1 MGEGHPGGDLP
12 GGRHPIWPTSGQK
25 GAVRVLL
32 ERMVPESR
40 VRAQVAESWFRSA
53 AAGVQADTV
62 DAPITLP
69 SDALR
74 DHREAHPLAQVF
86 PLLDDVLGQAARD
99 CDAIMAVSDAAG
111 QLLWVCGSPSLLR
124 RAESIGF
131 VEGSNWDERLAGT
144 NAPGMALTLDQSVR
158 VIGAEHFRRSMQRW
172 SCAATPIHD
181 PITNSLLGVL
191 DITGGDDIALPQT
204 LAMVRAAARMA
215 EAELAREVLARR
227 GREQPH
233 TGGGISVVLESLGR
247 VDSLL
252 TIDNGLG
259 RRQTMRL
266 SPRHSEILLLL
277 ASAARGLSGDE
288 LAVLLYE
295 EHTSASTLRAE
306 LNRLRNLLGDQ
317 LLASRPYRLVAELT
331 ADWLAVEAHLAA
343 GAVAAAMRAYRGPL
357 LPASTAPGVVRLREY
372 IEASLRRAVLD
383 SREPDLMSTWTR
395 SAWGAD
401 DYDMWRAQFEAL
413 GAASPLRPL
422 AAGQL
427 ARLDREFGI
436 TASVQGRVRRL

>member
-1 MGEGHPGGDLP
+1 
-12 GGRHPIWPTSGQK
+12 
-25 GAVRVLL
+25 
-32 ERMVPESR
+32 MVPKR
-40 VRAQVAESWFRSA
+40 GVRAQVAESWFRSA

-111 QLLWVCGSPSLLR
+111 QLLWICGSPSVLR

-144 NAPGMALTLDQSVR
+144 NAPGMALALDQSVK

-181 PITNSLLGVL
+181 PTTASLLGVL
-191 DITGGDDIALPQT
+191 DITGGDDIVMPQT
-204 LAMVRAAARMA
+204 VAMVRAAARMA
-215 EAELAREVLARR
+215 EAELAREVLSRR
-227 GREQPH
+227 GREQRH
-233 TGGGISVVLESLGR
+233 SGGLAVVMESLGR
-247 VDSLL
+247 SDSLL
-252 TIDNGLG
+252 TIDDGRG
-259 RRQTMRL
+259 RRQTIRL

-277 ASAARGLSGDE
+277 ASTARGLSGDE

-306 LNRLRNLLGDQ
+306 LNRLRNLLGDE

-372 IEASLRRAVLD
+372 VEASLRQAVLD

-395 SAWGAD
+395 SSWGAD
-401 DYDMWRAQFEAL
+401 DYDMWQAQL
-413 GAASPLRPL
+413 STLAATSPLRPL

-427 ARLDREFGI
+427 ARLDRELGH
-436 TASVQGRVRRL
+436 AVAVPGPVLRP

>member
-1 MGEGHPGGDLP
+1 
-12 GGRHPIWPTSGQK
+12 
-25 GAVRVLL
+25 
-32 ERMVPESR
+32 MVPR
-40 VRAQVAESWFRSA
+40 HVRSQVTESWFRSA

-69 SDALR
+69 RDALR

-111 QLLWVCGSPSLLR
+111 QLLWVCGSSSVLR

-144 NAPGMALTLDQSVR
+144 NAPGTALALDQSVR
-158 VIGAEHFRRSMQRW
+158 VIGAEHFRRSVQRW

-181 PITNSLLGVL
+181 PTTQSLLGVL

-204 LAMVRAAARMA
+204 MAMVRAAARMA
-215 EAELAREVLARR
+215 EAELAREVLSRR
-227 GREQPH
+227 GAEPRH
-233 TGGGISVVLESLGR
+233 SGGMSVVLESLGR
-247 VDSLL
+247 MHSLL
-252 TIDNGLG
+252 TIDDG
-259 RRQTMRL
+259 RGARQTLRL

-277 ASAARGLSGDE
+277 ASAARGLAGDE

-295 EHTSASTLRAE
+295 EDSNASTLRAE
-306 LNRLRNLLGDQ
+306 LNRLRHLLGDQ
-317 LLASRPYRLVAELT
+317 LLASRPYRLVAEVT

-357 LPASTAPGVVRLREY
+357 LPSSTAPGVMRLREY
-372 IEASLRRAVLD
+372 IEASLRQAVLD
-383 SREPDLMSTWTR
+383 SHEPDLMSTWTR

-401 DYDMWRAQFEAL
+401 DYDMWQAQFDAL
-413 GAASPLRPL
+413 GTASPLRPL

-436 TASVQGRVRRL
+436 VATIQSRAHRS

>member
-1 MGEGHPGGDLP
+1 
-12 GGRHPIWPTSGQK
+12 
-25 GAVRVLL
+25 
-32 ERMVPESR
+32 MVPLSR

-111 QLLWVCGSPSLLR
+111 QLLWVCGSSSVLR
-124 RAESIGF
+124 LAESIGF

-144 NAPGMALTLDQSVR
+144 NAPGMALALDQSVR
-158 VIGAEHFRRSMQRW
+158 VIGAEHFRRSVQRW

-181 PITNSLLGVL
+181 PTTHSLLGVL

-204 LAMVRAAARMA
+204 VAMVRAAARMA
-215 EAELAREVLARR
+215 ESELAREVLSRR
-227 GREQPH
+227 AREQPH
-233 TGGGISVVLESLGR
+233 TGGMSVVLESLGR

-252 TIDNGLG
+252 TIDDG
-259 RRQTMRL
+259 RGKRQMIRL

-277 ASAARGLSGDE
+277 ASAARGLAGDD
-288 LAVLLYE
+288 LAILLYE
-295 EHTSASTLRAE
+295 ADSSASTLRAE
-306 LNRLRNLLGDQ
+306 LNRLRNQLGDQ
-317 LLASRPYRLVAELT
+317 LLASRPYRLVAEVT
-331 ADWLAVEAHLAA
+331 GDWLAVEAHLAT
-343 GAVAAAMRAYRGPL
+343 GAVAAAMRLYRGPL
-357 LPASTAPGVVRLREY
+357 LPSSTAPGVVRLREY
-372 IEASLRRAVLD
+372 IEASLRQAVLD
-383 SREPDLMSTWTR
+383 SQEPDLMSTWTR

-401 DYDMWRAQFEAL
+401 DYDMWRAQFDAL
-413 GAASPLRPL
+413 GTASPLRPL

-436 TASVQGRVRRL
+436 IASVQGRARRR

>member
-1 MGEGHPGGDLP
+1 MAP
-12 GGRHPIWPTSGQK
+12 Q
-25 GAVRVLL
+25 
-32 ERMVPESR
+32 SR
-40 VRAQVAESWFRSA
+40 VRAQVTESWFRSA

-69 SDALR
+69 RDALR

-111 QLLWVCGSPSLLR
+111 QLLWVCGSSSVLR

-144 NAPGMALTLDQSVR
+144 NAPGTALALDQSVR
-158 VIGAEHFRRSMQRW
+158 VIGAEHFRRSVQRW

-181 PITNSLLGVL
+181 PTTQSLLGVL

-204 LAMVRAAARMA
+204 MAMVRAAARMA
-215 EAELAREVLARR
+215 EAELAREVLSRR
-227 GREQPH
+227 GAEPRH
-233 TGGGISVVLESLGR
+233 SGGMSVVLESLGR

-252 TIDNGLG
+252 TIDDG
-259 RRQTMRL
+259 RGARQTLRL

-277 ASAARGLSGDE
+277 ASAARGLAGDE

-295 EHTSASTLRAE
+295 EDSNASTLRAE
-306 LNRLRNLLGDQ
+306 LNRLRHLLGDQ
-317 LLASRPYRLVAELT
+317 LLASRPYRLVAEVT

-357 LPASTAPGVVRLREY
+357 LPSSTAPGVVRLREY
-372 IEASLRRAVLD
+372 IEASLRQAVLD
-383 SREPDLMSTWTR
+383 SHEPDLMSTWTR

-401 DYDMWRAQFEAL
+401 DYDMWQAQFDAL
-413 GAASPLRPL
+413 GTASPLRPL

-436 TASVQGRVRRL
+436 VATIQSRAHRS